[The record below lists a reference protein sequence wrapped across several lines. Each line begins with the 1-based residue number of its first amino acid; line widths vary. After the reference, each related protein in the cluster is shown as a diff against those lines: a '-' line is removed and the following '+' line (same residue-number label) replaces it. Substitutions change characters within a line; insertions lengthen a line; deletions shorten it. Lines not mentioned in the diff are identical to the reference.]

1 MKQIPS
7 LYPLLLK
14 WVSLGG
20 CVRRDECDAKES
32 AWVYRGKTLTLA
44 LSLELNHEQ

>member
-7 LYPLLLK
+7 LYLLLLK
-14 WVSLGG
+14 WVGPEG
-20 CVRRDECDAKES
+20 CVRRDEWDAKES

-44 LSLELNHEQ
+44 LSLQLNHNQ